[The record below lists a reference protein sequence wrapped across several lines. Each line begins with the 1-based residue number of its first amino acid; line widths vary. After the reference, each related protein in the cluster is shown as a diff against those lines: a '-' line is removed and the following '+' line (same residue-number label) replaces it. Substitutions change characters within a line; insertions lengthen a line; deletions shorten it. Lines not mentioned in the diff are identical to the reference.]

1 MINLRQYIVINF
13 VIESLINENK
23 IISFKD
29 INGRPK
35 KFGQCI
41 ILGGGPG
48 IGKGFIRANYLDT
61 DYKIFNVD
69 GYKEL
74 YNKMVKAG
82 LIDDKEYNLVN
93 NKETSELHGIIKDKG
108 WKSKDRNKM
117 LNPSHIVSKDRL
129 PNICF
134 DITAKNVK
142 AFKDIFKQI
151 DGLGYEITFVWVVG
165 NLEVAIYNNSKRKRQ
180 VPKDRLIKSHNQINE
195 FIPEL
200 LSNNYPDIS
209 EKIDRAFICLSAGIG
224 RKLSDQWSG
233 SPVIE
238 VPKKDNKFDYDSVKK
253 DIETFISEKQPE
265 K

>member
-1 MINLRQYIVINF
+1 MIDLRQYIENSSILEAL
-13 VIESLINENK
+13 IEENK
-23 IISFKD
+23 VVSFKD
-29 INGRPK
+29 ANGRQK

-48 IGKGFIRANYLDT
+48 IGKGFIRSNYLDT
-61 DYKIFNVD
+61 DYKVFNVD
-69 GYKEL
+69 DYKEL

-82 LIDDKEYNLVN
+82 VVNDKEYDLGD
-93 NKETSELHGIIKDKG
+93 NKETSELHEIIKHKK
-108 WKSKDRNKM
+108 WKSKDRDKM
-117 LNPSHIVSKDRL
+117 LNNANIVSKDRL

-134 DITAKNVK
+134 DVTAKNTK
-142 AFKDIFKQI
+142 TFEEIFKQI

-165 NLEVAIYNNSKRKRQ
+165 NLEVALYNNSKRKRQ
-180 VPKDRLIKSHNQINE
+180 VSHEVLTDTHDKVNK
-195 FIPEL
+195 FIPEI
-200 LSNNYPDIS
+200 LSNQYPDIS

-224 RKLSDQWSG
+224 RKLADKWSG